1 MKVFN
6 GWRYK
11 RKFKKEADLRKIY
24 RKDYAKKLHEKVVE
38 FDKNKEIY
46 KQEFLKDKD
55 IYIIECNKEKD
66 NLHEHYKKEIETVR
80 FQTDTKWKELLNE
93 RDVEIDKLRK
103 EKESNREFLN
113 KFAKMVQDF
122 ELTYTTTRIEL
133 EGAGEYMQKAQQ
145 KLLRGPGEWESFTA
159 TYKKEFPK
167 IQERLKEE

>member
-1 MKVFN
+1 MKIIKN
-6 GWRYK
+6 WRNK
-11 RKFKKEADLRKIY
+11 RRLKWQADIRKQY
-24 RKDYAKKLHEKVVE
+24 RKE
-38 FDKNKEIY
+38 FDLKSK
-46 KQEFLKDKD
+46 KSEFQKDYECELKLTDKDKLMD
-55 IYIIECNKEKD
+55 A
-66 NLHEHYKKEIETVR
+66 LHEHYKKEIDMIRT
-80 FQTDTKWKELLNE
+80 QTDTKWKVLLDE
-93 RDVEIDKLRK
+93 RDAEIDKLRK

-167 IQERLKEE
+167 IQEKLKEE